1 MTDTKQIEK
10 SGAGGGKGS
19 DDDTK
24 DVIAEVSRQ
33 QFDAPKA
40 EGQAGDTKAEPET
53 KVKSEVKS
61 EAGTE
66 TLAPVDA
73 GSVSDRLRGDSLD
86 ADALS
91 ILKGNGGKG
100 DGRGDGKGSLALHSL
115 EITGAPE
122 AKPESKP
129 EQPLTGKE
137 LQKIAEAIDQAANGG
152 FLGMG
157 TDKEAINEQLRRLK
171 TPEERETL
179 DRLYKIRTGMSI
191 QEELNDELS
200 GSDLARS
207 TALWKGQSDTAARL
221 NTALLEHG
229 EYWGARSDGNVE
241 KDIRITLSTLTSDQV
256 KEEMT
261 KFEERYGKSFKE
273 AVLDNPDISRETKEA
288 VEIYLKG
295 TDQRTDGDT
304 GKLAQTALATRNLDM
319 FQEVFSTAS
328 PGARSAFMESGGEDK
343 ILKAFGTPYATEYDT
358 EVYYLPNEDT
368 RHALDYA
375 RGGGLELETKIKA
388 NTGVLMDNEDAIEL
402 ALDGM
407 SAKEKASYLN
417 GRDLS
422 ERSGSQSES
431 VAELSPSEKQD
442 LAYFNKIRNA
452 LEGAG
457 NDRELAVWEDRIEH
471 GKDGSLVTKL
481 AAHGGII
488 DDGMNDVLG
497 TIEDMSEQD
506 WKRLKEDKDFHKEVT
521 GVLKIDLSKS
531 EMSRAEALLKAK
543 MEAGDFESSKLIRRD
558 VFDALADSSTGEEVI
573 ENLKKMTPNE
583 QERYR
588 TDDDFRHQLDRK
600 VEGSAFLP
608 AHRQAADSIMETIKQ
623 GKPPENDI
631 VAKIFMHSAKGDRDA
646 REVVVDL
653 KEAIQKDPGIVEA
666 YRTDPEYRRKFDE
679 AVNGAVLPADRDKYI
694 KPLLNGER
702 LPFQTQAQLYDG
714 IIDDESGLYEA
725 IKRGSQEDWNE
736 IVADPDK
743 VLGFLGEDYRE
754 IAVNIAKQGGKLQPE
769 DEMRIAMLGAGTD
782 EAALKRLSRD
792 LTPEIARAFVEKY
805 DADAL
810 GDMLEETGGSDKQ
823 EIILEARPAPAN
835 STELLFDV
843 LDRTTTSVDGIGEAM
858 ADGVDGTGDM
868 SKDLLHRLAASVA
881 ETNKGGKALTKEEL
895 VKIEEQ
901 FKEGIKLYGE
911 SEEFAANT
919 AIDAGL
925 ITLAVATGGVG
936 SIAAAAYWTAGGA
949 LAKVGTKAIILG
961 NDYDFG
967 SADVV
972 TDLATGAID
981 TGVGTAPQF
990 VARALGIGRATSQT
1004 ATQAILAT
1012 AEEVSLAGGK
1022 QLLKEGAE
1030 EVLERGI
1037 MEQITVA
1044 IANNTGEVSEQ
1055 AIKTLATRVTANAD
1069 DIPNVTRLI
1078 QKHITEAAQLESGN
1092 AIKAAL
1098 RQYALN
1104 TASAEIGGVS
1114 SAGIYNIDSEAGFD
1128 TVLMTAGIAGFAGIG
1143 GTFIGRTFSKGSGA
1157 ADNVIRGA
1165 SGENTIIGSHADDL
1179 IPEAAVDDILEAAS
1193 GRPARDVL
1201 EGRTEVPTEKGKIEI
1216 AYHGDGPL
1224 DGQIKHLSRA
1234 DGVNYSSAD
1243 GRTWTVSD
1251 ANAPGGKVEV
1261 KGRLEVH
1268 EDGGIA
1274 FTPDGGNTVIAT
1286 ADGKHIEIN
1295 KFTGEAR
1302 EVAAERML
1310 RDVDGRPYGKRAV
1323 AIDRFEHLT
1332 PAERAASIKEVAD
1345 DLSKVKAIGPD
1356 GKPVSVYDSL
1366 MDDPTLSQAQKE
1378 RILHNLSEVREHFAA
1393 YRQGDRMHP
1402 DPEVNWIHTQ
1412 GELGKV
1418 MESARANNLT
1428 ADQME
1433 DALLASMYSDSVK
1446 FAFPPPEGASPNFFT
1461 HHLEGALAADEML
1474 SRQGFPRERIDRIV
1488 QAIKEH
1494 QIAPPE
1500 FMGLLYH
1507 GQIKRGLDAQLA
1519 NNAISAEKHGQMME
1533 VLDSMTVK
1541 KEVAP
1546 GVQLSYIDKI
1556 ANVND
1561 APLVRNADGSYE
1573 VMFTPQERE
1582 LMQLAG
1588 VEGWSVPKNPQLD
1601 SGFDALPKAEQE
1613 RLISQYK
1620 ISRALIDG
1628 DGIDNYT
1635 TLGGAS
1641 KIVTI
1646 RGPETMFQDATV
1658 WKSVDSVD
1666 QSFRDAY
1673 NVMTPEGQ
1681 RLANQSLAAR
1691 SQILHDTENGV
1702 KAKMD
1707 DWLRSKGLDP
1717 DSQDIPYYNK
1727 PLKYPEKLTP
1737 QQTEELNSLTA
1748 MNKPG
1753 AAGGDAS
1760 TPEARA
1766 SRDARIRELKYNG
1779 LSEEEIKQF
1788 EFAKEIRSQMA
1799 DVMRREH
1806 RTDGSLPGNF
1816 DNTRMRLRELGE
1828 AGSDALGEHAEIIGA
1843 RGGDGKLWYPERDLR
1858 KLTTAERMQVKEIL
1872 EGKVSPLATK
1882 DSVDGFV
1889 KDMVPIVKGFKDDMA
1904 PQMKH
1909 VEELRA
1915 SYEEKVGA
1923 YMLARDTSDFPLN
1936 QYTAPDFEAKFR
1948 EFVKD
1953 DPQRL
1958 KALDDYVKARDA
1970 YARELTSFNEAVD
1983 GRVQQIQDVL
1993 DRYADS
1999 HDLPRVKLKHRPQ
2012 RDMAS
2017 AGATYS
2023 DGQITVTTE
2032 ALLNDRQAA
2041 NLIGSTLHEMT
2052 HNEQNKIA
2060 VWGVIDSLGG
2070 NPSVKEIQD
2079 VFQGFTG
2086 RSVSEDY
2093 VNQVVALRNG
2103 AELSPRD
2110 AGRLYDILG
2119 SLREN
2124 APVDKEWSEL
2134 GNSFRVVNRDL
2145 QKLTGDTEPSAAFRI
2160 LSEMA
2165 SKPGQFEKHLFE
2177 GPVPAELKPHMDR
2190 IRAFNRGADDA
2201 WTQETERE
2209 ARQVL
2214 RRYYEGRTE
2223 RINARREQLY
2233 DNYMQFHE
2241 VDAWYVGERA
2251 RLAARSAGAPDSSDQ
2266 IIDGIN
2272 WAL

>member
-1 MTDTKQIEK
+1 MTDTRQIEK
-10 SGAGGGKGS
+10 SAAGGGKGS

-40 EGQAGDTKAEPET
+40 ETPAGDTNAKPET
-53 KVKSEVKS
+53 KSEDES
-61 EAGTE
+61 EAGAE

-73 GSVSDRLRGDSLD
+73 GTVSDRLSRESLD

-91 ILKGNGGKG
+91 ILKGNNG
-100 DGRGDGKGSLALHSL
+100 DATGDGKTALPGLQIAGADQASRLA
-115 EITGAPE
+115 APE
-122 AKPESKP
+122 SVP
-129 EQPLTGKE
+129 EQHLSGKE
-137 LQKIAEAIDQAANGG
+137 LQKIAEAIDKAANGG
-152 FLGMG
+152 FLGIG

-179 DRLYKIRTGMSI
+179 DKLYKIRTGMSI
-191 QEELNDELS
+191 QDELNDELS

-207 TALWKGQSDTAARL
+207 TALWKGQNDTAARL

-229 EYWGARSDGNVE
+229 EYWGARSNANVE
-241 KDIRITLSTLTSDQV
+241 KDIRISLSTLTSDQV

-261 KFEERYGKSFKE
+261 RFEERYGKSFQE
-273 AVLDNPDISRETKEA
+273 TIANNPDISRATREA
-288 VEIYLKG
+288 VDIYLEG
-295 TDQRTDGDT
+295 TDKRTDADT
-304 GKLAQTALATRNLDM
+304 GKLAQTALEARNPDM

-328 PGARSAFMESGGEDK
+328 SGARAEFMKNEGADK

-358 EVYYLPNEDT
+358 EVNYLPNEDT

-375 RGGGLELETKIKA
+375 RGGGLELATKIEA
-388 NTGVLMDNEDAIEL
+388 NTGILMDNEDAIEL

-407 SAKEKASYLN
+407 SKSERASYLH
-417 GRDLS
+417 GRELS
-422 ERSGSQSES
+422 DKSKSES
-431 VAELSPSEKQD
+431 GTGTESELSASDKQD
-442 LAYFNKIRNA
+442 LEYFEKIRKA

-457 NDRELAVWEDRIEH
+457 NDRELAVWEDRIAH

-481 AAHGGII
+481 AAHGGIF

-506 WKRLKEDKDFHKEVT
+506 WKRLKEDRDFYKEVT

-531 EMSRAEALLKAK
+531 EMTRAEALLKAK
-543 MEAGDFESSKLIRRD
+543 MEAGDYDSSKMARRE
-558 VFDALADSSTGEEVI
+558 VFDALADSRGGEEVLA
-573 ENLKKMTPNE
+573 NLKKMTPE
-583 QERYR
+583 EKERYR
-588 TDDDFRHQLDRK
+588 TDKEFRELLDRK
-600 VEGSAFLP
+600 VRRSVFHP
-608 AHRQAADSIMETIKQ
+608 AHRQAADSIMETINQ
-623 GKPPENDI
+623 GEPPENDI
-631 VAKIFMHSAKGDRDA
+631 VAKIFMYSAKGDRDA

-653 KEAIQKDPGIVEA
+653 KEAIQKDPAIVEA
-666 YRTDPEYRRKFDE
+666 YRTDPEYRRKFDD
-679 AVNGAVLPADRDKYI
+679 ALRSALLPADRDKYI

-702 LPFQTQAQLYDG
+702 LPFQTQAQLYDR
-714 IIDDESGLYEA
+714 IIDDRDGLYDA
-725 IKRGSQEDWNE
+725 IKRGTEEDWKE

-769 DEMRIAMLGAGTD
+769 DEMRIAMLGLGTD
-782 EAALKRLSRD
+782 EAALKRLARD

-810 GDMLEETGGSDKQ
+810 GDMLDETGGSDKR
-823 EIILEARPAPAN
+823 EIILEARPDPKN

-843 LDRTTTSVDGIGEAM
+843 LDRTTSSVDGIGEAM

-881 ETNKGGKALTKEEL
+881 DSNKGGKALTEEEL
-895 VKIEEQ
+895 ASIEQQ

-949 LAKVGTKAIILG
+949 LAKVGTKAIIMG
-961 NDYDFG
+961 EDYDFG

-1004 ATQAILAT
+1004 ATRAILAS
-1012 AEEVSLAGGK
+1012 ADEVSLAGGK

-1037 MEQITVA
+1037 MDQITVA
-1044 IANNTGEVSEQ
+1044 IANNTGEVGEQ
-1055 AIKTLATRVTANAD
+1055 AIKNLATRVTASAD
-1069 DIPNVTRLI
+1069 DIDNVTRLI

-1092 AIKAAL
+1092 AIKASL

-1104 TASAEIGGVS
+1104 TASAEVGGVS
-1114 SAGIYNIDSEAGFD
+1114 SAAIYNIDSEAGFD
-1128 TVLMTAGIAGFAGIG
+1128 TVLMTAGIAGLAGIG
-1143 GTFIGRTFSKGSGA
+1143 GTFIGRSFSRGSGA
-1157 ADNVIRGA
+1157 ADNLVAGR
-1165 SGENTIIGSHADDL
+1165 HADDL
-1179 IPEAAVDDILEAAS
+1179 IPEAAADDILQAAS

-1201 EGRTEVPTEKGKIEI
+1201 EGRTEIPTARGKIEI
-1216 AYHGDGPL
+1216 DYHGDGPL
-1224 DGQIKHLSRA
+1224 DGQIKHLSSA
-1234 DGVNYSSAD
+1234 EGVNYSSAD

-1295 KFTGEAR
+1295 KFSGEAR

-1310 RDVDGRPYGKRAV
+1310 RDVDGRPYGKRAG
-1323 AIDRFEHLT
+1323 AIDRFEHLN
-1332 PAERAASIKEVAD
+1332 PAERAASVQEVAD

-1366 MDDPTLSQAQKE
+1366 MGDPTLSQAQKE
-1378 RILHNLSEVREHFAA
+1378 NILHNLSEVREHFAA

-1433 DALLASMYSDSVK
+1433 DAMLASMYSDSVK
-1446 FAFPPPEGASPNFFT
+1446 FAFPPPEGANANFFT

-1488 QAIKEH
+1488 QVIKEH

-1519 NNAISAEKHGQMME
+1519 NNAITVEKHGQMME

-1546 GVQLSYIDKI
+1546 GVELSYVGKI

-1601 SGFDALPKAEQE
+1601 SGFEALPKAEQE

-1681 RLANQSLAAR
+1681 RLANQSLASR
-1691 SQILHDTENGV
+1691 NQVLHDTENGV
-1702 KAKMD
+1702 KAQMD
-1707 DWLRSKGLDP
+1707 QWLRSRGLDP

-1727 PLKYPEKLTP
+1727 PLKYPERLTP
-1737 QQTEELNSLTA
+1737 QQTEELNRLSA

-1753 AAGGDAS
+1753 AAGVDAS

-1799 DVMRREH
+1799 DMMRREH

-1872 EGKVSPLATK
+1872 EGKVSPLATR

-1936 QYTAPDFEAKFR
+1936 QYTAPDFEARFR

-1958 KALDDYVKARDA
+1958 KALNDYVLARDT
-1970 YARELTSFNEAVD
+1970 YARELTGFNEAVE

-2086 RSVSEDY
+2086 RFVSEDY

-2110 AGRLYDILG
+2110 AGRLYEILG
-2119 SLREN
+2119 SLRAN

-2145 QKLTGDTEPSAAFRI
+2145 LKLTGDTEPSAAFRI

-2165 SKPGQFEKHLFE
+2165 SKPGKFEKHLFE
-2177 GPVPAELKPHMDR
+2177 GPVPAELKPYTDR
-2190 IRAFNRGADDA
+2190 IRAFNRGVDDA

-2223 RINARREQLY
+2223 KINARREQLY
-2233 DNYMQFHE
+2233 DAYMQFHE

-2251 RLAARSAGAPDSSDQ
+2251 RLAARSAGAPDSSDL

>member
-10 SGAGGGKGS
+10 TGAGGGKGS
-19 DDDTK
+19 DDGTK

-53 KVKSEVKS
+53 KAKS
-61 EAGTE
+61 EAGAE

-73 GSVSDRLRGDSLD
+73 GAVSDRLRGDSLD

-100 DGRGDGKGSLALHSL
+100 DGKGNGKTALPGL
-115 EITGAPE
+115 EIAGAGE
-122 AKPESKP
+122 ARREPTPESKL
-129 EQPLTGKE
+129 EQPLSGRE
-137 LQKIAEAIDQAANGG
+137 IQKIAEAIDKAANGG

-157 TDKEAINEQLRRLK
+157 TDKEAIDEQLRRLK

-179 DRLYKIRTGMSI
+179 DRLYKIRTGISI
-191 QEELNDELS
+191 QDELDDELS

-207 TALWKGQSDTAARL
+207 TALWKGQNDTAARL
-221 NTALLEHG
+221 NTDLLEHG

-261 KFEERYGKSFKE
+261 KFEERYGKPFKE

-304 GKLAQTALATRNLDM
+304 DKLAQTALATGNLDM

-328 PGARSAFMESGGEDK
+328 PGARSAFMKDGGEDK

-388 NTGVLMDNEDAIEL
+388 NTGVLMDNEAAIEL

-407 SAKEKASYLN
+407 SKSERASYLS

-422 ERSGSQSES
+422 ERSKSEAGTGTES
-431 VAELSPSEKQD
+431 ELSPSEKQD

-471 GKDGSLVTKL
+471 GKEGSLLTKL

-497 TIEDMSEQD
+497 TIEDMSNED
-506 WKRLKEDKDFHKEVT
+506 WKRLKEDRDFYKEVT
-521 GVLKIDLSKS
+521 GVLKVDLSTS
-531 EMSRAEALLKAK
+531 EMTRAEALLKAK
-543 MEAGDFESSKLIRRD
+543 MEAGDFESSKLVRRD
-558 VFDALADSSTGEEVI
+558 VFDALADSSTGDEVI
-573 ENLKKMTPNE
+573 ENLKKMTPVE

-588 TDDDFRHQLDRK
+588 TDKDFREQLDNK
-600 VEGSAFLP
+600 VDGAVFHP
-608 AHRQAADSIMETIKQ
+608 AHRQAADSIMDSIKQ
-623 GKPPENDI
+623 GKPPESDI
-631 VAKIFMHSAKGDRDA
+631 VAKIFMHGADGGYDA

-679 AVNGAVLPADRDKYI
+679 ALKIAVLPADRDKYI
-694 KPLLNGER
+694 NPLLNGER
-702 LPFQTQAQLYDG
+702 LPFKTQAQLYDG
-714 IIDDESGLYEA
+714 IIDDEAGLYEA
-725 IKRGSQEDWNE
+725 IKRGTKEDWNE

-769 DEMRIAMLGAGTD
+769 DEMRIAMLGLGTD

-810 GDMLEETGGSDKQ
+810 GDMLDETGGSDKQ
-823 EIILEARPAPAN
+823 EIILEARPDPKS
-835 STELLFDV
+835 STELLFNV

-881 ETNKGGKALTKEEL
+881 DTNKGGTELSKEEL
-895 VKIEEQ
+895 AKIEEQ
-901 FKEGIKLYGE
+901 FKEGIKLYAE

-972 TDLATGAID
+972 TDMATGAID

-1004 ATQAILAT
+1004 ATQAILAS

-1037 MEQITVA
+1037 MDQITVA

-1055 AIKTLATRVTANAD
+1055 AIKTLATRVTASAD

-1078 QKHITEAAQLESGN
+1078 QKHINEAAQLESGN

-1114 SAGIYNIDSEAGFD
+1114 SAGIYNIDSEAGLD
-1128 TVLMTAGIAGFAGIG
+1128 TVLLTAGIAGFAGIG
-1143 GTFIGRTFSKGSGA
+1143 GTYLGRSFSRGSGA
-1157 ADNVIRGA
+1157 ADNVVA
-1165 SGENTIIGSHADDL
+1165 GSHVDDL
-1179 IPEAAVDDILEAAS
+1179 IPEAAADDILEAAQ
-1193 GRPARDVL
+1193 GRVARDVL
-1201 EGRTEVPTEKGKIEI
+1201 DGRTEIPTEKGKIEI

-1224 DGQIKHLSRA
+1224 DGQIKHLSSA
-1234 DGVNYSSAD
+1234 DGVDYSSAD
-1243 GRTWTVSD
+1243 GRTWMVSD
-1251 ANAPGGKVEV
+1251 ASAPGGKVEV

-1286 ADGKHIEIN
+1286 ADGKHIEIS

-1310 RDVDGRPYGKRAV
+1310 RDVDGRPYGKRAG
-1323 AIDRFEHLT
+1323 AIDRFEHLN
-1332 PAERAASIKEVAD
+1332 PAERSASIKEVAD

-1461 HHLEGALAADEML
+1461 HHLDGALAADEML

-1519 NNAISAEKHGQMME
+1519 NNVITAEKHGQMLE

-1601 SGFDALPKAEQE
+1601 SGFEALPKAEQE

-1666 QSFRDAY
+1666 QSFKDAY
-1673 NVMTPEGQ
+1673 NVMTSEGQ

-1691 SQILHDTENGV
+1691 NQILHDTENGV
-1702 KAKMD
+1702 KAQMD
-1707 DWLRSKGLDP
+1707 EWLRGKGLDP

-1737 QQTEELNSLTA
+1737 DETAELGRLSSI
-1748 MNKPG
+1748 
-1753 AAGGDAS
+1753 DQ
-1760 TPEARA
+1760 PEARA
-1766 SRDARIRELKYNG
+1766 AIEARRRELKYKG

-1799 DVMRREH
+1799 DMMRREH

-1858 KLTTAERMQVKEIL
+1858 KLTTAERMQIKEIL

-1882 DSVDGFV
+1882 DSVDAFV

-2032 ALLNDRQAA
+2032 ALLNDKQAA

-2079 VFQGFTG
+2079 VFNGFTG
-2086 RSVSEDY
+2086 RTVSEDY

-2110 AGRLYDILG
+2110 ADRLYDILG
-2119 SLREN
+2119 SLRDN

-2165 SKPGQFEKHLFE
+2165 SKPGKFEKHLFE
-2177 GPVPAELKPHMDR
+2177 GPVPAELKPFMDR

-2214 RRYYEGRTE
+2214 RRYYEGRTD
-2223 RINARREQLY
+2223 RINARREELY

-2251 RLAARSAGAPDSSDQ
+2251 RLAARSAGAPDSNDL

-2272 WAL
+2272 WSL

>member
-543 MEAGDFESSKLIRRD
+543 MEAGDFESSKLVRRD

-901 FKEGIKLYGE
+901 FKEAIKLYGE

-961 NDYDFG
+961 NDYDFA

-972 TDLATGAID
+972 TDMATGAID

-1004 ATQAILAT
+1004 ATQAILAS

-1037 MEQITVA
+1037 MDQITVA

-1055 AIKTLATRVTANAD
+1055 AIKTLATRVTASAD

-1078 QKHITEAAQLESGN
+1078 QKHINEAAQLESGN
-1092 AIKAAL
+1092 AIKASL

-1143 GTFIGRTFSKGSGA
+1143 GTFIGRSFSKGSGA
-1157 ADNVIRGA
+1157 ADNVVA
-1165 SGENTIIGSHADDL
+1165 GSHGDDL

-1216 AYHGDGPL
+1216 AYHSDGPL

-1234 DGVNYSSAD
+1234 DGVDYSSAD

-1332 PAERAASIKEVAD
+1332 PAERAASVKEVAD

-1378 RILHNLSEVREHFAA
+1378 NILHNLSEVREHFAA

-1428 ADQME
+1428 AEEME
-1433 DALLASMYSDSVK
+1433 DAMLASMYSDSVK
-1446 FAFPPPEGASPNFFT
+1446 FAFPPPEGANANFFT

-1561 APLVRNADGSYE
+1561 APLVRKADGSYE

-1601 SGFDALPKAEQE
+1601 AGFDALPKAEQE

-1691 SQILHDTENGV
+1691 NQILHDTENGV

-1727 PLKYPEKLTP
+1727 PLKHPEKLTP

-2110 AGRLYDILG
+2110 AGRLYEILG

-2165 SKPGQFEKHLFE
+2165 SKPGKFEKHLFE
-2177 GPVPAELKPHMDR
+2177 GPVPAELKPFMDR

-2251 RLAARSAGAPDSSDQ
+2251 RLAARSAGAPDSSDL